1 MLTRQRMEAIAK
13 ALGEHFGESLK
24 VEVTVSDT
32 GPETPHQAESRLADE
47 SIEAARQS
55 LENDPN
61 VKAMK
66 SLFGAEL
73 KPDSIEVIT
82 GRQSD

>member
-1 MLTRQRMEAIAK
+1 MLTRPRIDAIAK
-13 ALGEHFGESLK
+13 ALGEHFGETLR
-24 VEVTVSDT
+24 VEVSVSSD